1 MKTSITNAYFN
12 KYVSET
18 RGLEL
23 IADVGFDGVDF
34 NFGMVGWDWYKD
46 DIYIDKH
53 PFTTDNYL
61 KHAKE
66 IKKIA
71 RANGLTI
78 NQTHAPAPTKPK
90 VEEWVKRSIESTA
103 EMECEYIIIHPYT
116 DSLEYNITL
125 IEKFLPVTK
134 ACGVKLSIENIWH
147 YFENGLACGPTGC
160 NEQSLKELLERFND
174 DSVVAC
180 IDIGHASMA
189 GLNTS
194 PEKIITEIG
203 DKVKNLHIHD
213 NDLKKDLHLI
223 PFTKDID
230 FNAVIGALKKINY
243 KGYITLESIFA
254 GNENSTE
261 KDLKNYLKDAFD
273 SAKKLSEM
281 MKG

>member
-12 KYVSET
+12 KYVSDS

-23 IADVGFDGVDF
+23 IAEAGFNGVDF

-46 DIYIDKH
+46 DIYLKDH
-53 PFTTDNYL
+53 PFVNGDY
-61 KHAKE
+61 
-66 IKKIA
+66 IKFA
-71 RANGLTI
+71 REMKRVAAANGLTI

-90 VEEWVKRSIESTA
+90 VEEWVERAITCTA
-103 EMECEYIIIHPYT
+103 EMDCEYIIVHPYT
-116 DSLEYNITL
+116 ESMDYNLSLAK
-125 IEKFLPVTK
+125 KFLK
-134 ACGVKLSIENIWH
+134 MAKDCGVKLAFENIWH
-147 YFENGLACGPTGC
+147 CYENGLAVGPVGC
-160 NEQSLKELLERFND
+160 NEKSLLEFLEILND
-174 DSVVAC
+174 NNAVAC
-180 IDIGHASMA
+180 IDVGHASMA

-194 PEKIITEIG
+194 PEKIILTLN
-203 DKVKNLHIHD
+203 DKVKTLHIHD

-230 FNAVIGALKKINY
+230 FSAVIRALKKIEY

-261 KDLKNYLKDAFD
+261 ADLKNYLKDAFN

-281 MKG
+281 MK